1 MRPLVF
7 ICYGLAGWTL
17 KQVQSQRSC
26 GVGSELMLISTQ
38 MLWKATQQF
47 NRFRDMIELISGI
60 VFLATPHITD
70 SSEAASKAL
79 GLVLRS
85 DLSPNPKLAF
95 SKKDLS
101 YLAYSSLCFE
111 ELKVQIPVLSC
122 YETRETKLKAP
133 LWLSRRAVESSQLLR
148 VFKSRLTLCI
158 ARR

>member
-1 MRPLVF
+1 
-7 ICYGLAGWTL
+7 
-17 KQVQSQRSC
+17 
-26 GVGSELMLISTQ
+26 

-70 SSEAASKAL
+70 SSDTASKAL

-85 DLSPNPKLAF
+85 DLMPNPKLAF
-95 SKKDLS
+95 NKKDLS
-101 YLAYSSLCFE
+101 YLAYSSLRFE

-133 LWLSRRAVESSQLLR
+133 LWLTRRAVVSSLFTGSSQVVTNFWYSSWIKPLLKHQHQGR
-148 VFKSRLTLCI
+148 S
-158 ARR
+158 